1 MHAHSSAVDRDGIR
15 CLLGGSRANRSMVAA
30 EVERKWIDRS
40 APSAKEDNN
49 KKKALV
55 RTASALE
62 WVEIAA
68 SWAE

>member
-1 MHAHSSAVDRDGIR
+1 M
-15 CLLGGSRANRSMVAA
+15 LGGSRANRSVVAA